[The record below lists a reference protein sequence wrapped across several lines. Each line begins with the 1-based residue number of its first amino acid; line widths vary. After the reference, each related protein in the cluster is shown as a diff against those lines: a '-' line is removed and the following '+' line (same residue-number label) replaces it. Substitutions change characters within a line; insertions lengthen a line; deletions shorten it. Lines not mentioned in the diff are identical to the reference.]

1 MAEPP
6 PDAKRQRLDDQEA
19 ASAAALDAAEAEGD
33 GLAPYPADLEAPE
46 EAFEAFT
53 NHQSDIDQVGTL
65 LTVWAHL
72 I

>member
-19 ASAAALDAAEAEGD
+19 AVAGALDAAEAEGD
-33 GLAPYPADLEAPE
+33 GQAPYPADLEAPE
-46 EAFEAFT
+46 EAFAAYT
-53 NHQSDIDQVGTL
+53 NHQGDIDQVRTL
-65 LTVWAHL
+65 PTVWAHL